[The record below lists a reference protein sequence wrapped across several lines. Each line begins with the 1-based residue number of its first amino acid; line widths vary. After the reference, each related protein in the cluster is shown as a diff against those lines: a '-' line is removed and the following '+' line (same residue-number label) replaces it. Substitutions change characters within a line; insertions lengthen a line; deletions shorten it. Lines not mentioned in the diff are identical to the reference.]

1 MKVEVPAIGLVVVV
15 QSQGLVTVVA
25 VLRVVVDTT
34 IDVVGGVK
42 IGVVLIT
49 VGVELVVLVVQ
60 VVEVLVVCTVEIEV
74 LTRVELE
81 IKLDQ
86 LQEVDDVLI
95 REVEEVDVEVV
106 VGLLYVLVG
115 VGVVVGLVNE
125 GHEKVGLENVGML
138 KVGVLKLGLMLVLVV
153 LEDVVVGLL
162 LVEVEVEVEVDLE
175 AVHVGPQGRV
185 VVVVTE
191 VNKVVVLGTPVVDVQ
206 EEVLVKLF
214 VSVRYS
220 LSTDCWADA
229 VAT

>member
-15 QSQGLVTVVA
+15 QSQGLVSVVA

-86 LQEVDDVLI
+86 LQEVDDVLM
-95 REVEEVDVEVV
+95 REVEEVEV
-106 VGLLYVLVG
+106 
-115 VGVVVGLVNE
+115 
-125 GHEKVGLENVGML
+125 
-138 KVGVLKLGLMLVLVV
+138 
-153 LEDVVVGLL
+153 DVVVGLL
-162 LVEVEVEVEVDLE
+162 
-175 AVHVGPQGRV
+175 
-185 VVVVTE
+185 
-191 VNKVVVLGTPVVDVQ
+191 
-206 EEVLVKLF
+206 
-214 VSVRYS
+214 
-220 LSTDCWADA
+220 
-229 VAT
+229 